1 MAEIILSET
10 LIRIGMTE
18 TAKEDAIRRLSE
30 GLYALDCVR
39 EGYVENVIKREETF
53 PTGLPTSIPVAIC
66 HTEAQYVKQSAL
78 AVGTLVTPIAFLEM
92 GTPERTVNAEIIFL
106 LALNDP
112 KQQVTWLK
120 KMVTIFKDQ
129 ATLRRIRDAED
140 PSQLLQM
147 LKNLFQAEA

>member
-1 MAEIILSET
+1 MAEIIISED
-10 LIRIGMTE
+10 LIKLGMVE
-18 TAKEDAIRRLSE
+18 KAKEDAIRRLAD

-39 EGYVENVIKREETF
+39 EGYVENVIKREEAF

-112 KQQVTWLK
+112 KQQVPWLK
-120 KMVTIFKDQ
+120 KMAVIFKDQ
-129 ATLRRIRDAED
+129 ATLKSIRDAKD
-140 PSQLLQM
+140 PLRLVEM
-147 LKNLFQAEA
+147 LKRLFQA